1 MWVQL
6 YLKKQFIFL
15 TKAVTIA
22 VQSNSGPQRSEPT
35 TRKLEIQIN
44 PGTTK
49 ILGLPK
55 NGGEPKMSPLNHNIN
70 QKSKSTYKIK
80 LACWNIRRGLV
91 KRELEIKNILQA

>member
-44 PGTTK
+44 PGATK

-55 NGGEPKMSPLNHNIN
+55 KGGEPKMSPLN
-70 QKSKSTYKIK
+70 QETSKPDKKETFNKDKYQFLKCK
-80 LACWNIRRGLV
+80 DRV
-91 KRELEIKNILQA
+91 PHFHLQLKAYF